1 VAPASPVDM
10 RSATLG
16 VWDFRFLGR
25 KNSHYAVTDESGSF
39 SLPAL
44 PPGKYTITAWHE
56 TYGEMSKE
64 VVITADEASNLSF
77 VFKAKPY

>member
-1 VAPASPVDM
+1 
-10 RSATLG
+10 
-16 VWDFRFLGR
+16 
-25 KNSHYAVTDESGSF
+25 
-39 SLPAL
+39 LPAL